1 MLRMFAIVCA
11 MMLGVIM
18 QPEQKESATATKLS
32 ERQNGGNDAPELPDA
47 AHLKKMI
54 ARFAPTP
61 LEVNVSG
68 LSAGDRKALVKLIQ
82 ASRLINDI
90 FLTQLW
96 SGNHAE
102 LERLQKD
109 SSALGRERLHYFWI
123 NKSPWSDL
131 DEHTAFVPHVPA
143 KKLPG
148 ANFYPEDM
156 TKEEFESWVKTLPAA
171 QREQAEGFFTVIR
184 RDASRKFTAVP
195 YSQEHR
201 TDLERASSL
210 LREAASLTDNA
221 TLKKFLEARAAAF
234 LSNDYYESDVAWM
247 DLDAPLDITIGP
259 YETYNDEIFGYKAAF
274 EAYVNVRDEQES
286 SRLASFSQHLQEF
299 ENNLPEDPKYRNA
312 KLGALSPIRVVNQVF
327 CAGDG
332 NHGVQTAAYN
342 LPNDERVVQQK
353 GSKRVM
359 LKNVQEAKF
368 RTILKP
374 IAEEVLP
381 AGERQYLDFDS
392 FFTHILAH
400 ELTHGIGPQQ
410 IELGVAN
417 ATLRKVFGD
426 EPPGGRR
433 SSPRHELKELYSA
446 IEEAKAD
453 VTGLF
458 ALQFLMDQGSPTVPR
473 SETAERKLYTTF
485 LASSFRTLRFGVKEA
500 HARGMA
506 VQINYLL
513 DKGGFRANPDG
524 TFSVDF
530 AKIKS
535 AVRDLDHELLTL
547 EATGDYAGAK
557 KLLDMMGKIRPEV
570 QLALDR
576 LAHIPIDIEPIFI
589 TADRVAPPGAHESGM
604 EPAGLR
610 R

>member
-1 MLRMFAIVCA
+1 MPKDRQRSFEFQVSSCGNLGPGNERLPTGIAEPETWYSKRFLRTCHNSRFASEHLRMLRMFAIVCA

-47 AHLKKMI
+47 AHLKEMI

-82 ASRLINDI
+82 ASRLINNI

-96 SGNHAE
+96 SGNHAG

-123 NKSPWSDL
+123 NKSPSSDL

-156 TKEEFESWVKTLPAA
+156 TKEEFESWVKTVPAA

-184 RDASRKFTAVP
+184 RDVSRKFTAVP

-274 EAYVNVRDEQES
+274 ESYVNVRDEQES
-286 SRLASFSQHLQEF
+286 SRLASFSQHLQEL

-342 LPNDERVVQQK
+342 LPNDERIARER
-353 GSKRVM
+353 GTKRVM

-368 RTILKP
+368 RKTLVP
-374 IAEEVLP
+374 ISQVALS
-381 AGERQYLDFDS
+381 AADRRQVSFDA
-392 FFTHILAH
+392 FFTHILMH
-400 ELTHGIGPQQ
+400 ELMHGLGPHQTA
-410 IELGVAN
+410 EG
-417 ATLRKVFGD
+417 ATVRKAMQEAG
-426 EPPGGRR
+426 
-433 SSPRHELKELYSA
+433 SA
-446 IEEAKAD
+446 LEEAKAD
-453 VTGLF
+453 ISGLF
-458 ALQFLMDQGSPTVPR
+458 ALQHLVDNGALDKSL
-473 SETAERKLYTTF
+473 ERTMYVTF
-485 LASSFRTLRFGVKEA
+485 LASAFRSIRFGTFEA
-500 HARGMA
+500 HGKGIAL
-506 VQINYLL
+506 QLNTLL
-513 DKGGFRANPDG
+513 DDGAVRVAAEG
-524 TFSVDF
+524 TFSVEP
-530 AKIKS
+530 AKVKQS
-535 AVRDLDHELLTL
+535 VAKL
-547 EATGDYAGAK
+547 TGDIMTLQASGDVAK
-557 KLLDMMGKIRPEV
+557 AREWL
-570 QLALDR
+570 
-576 LAHIPIDIEPIFI
+576 
-589 TADRVAPPGAHESGM
+589 
-604 EPAGLR
+604 
-610 R
+610 